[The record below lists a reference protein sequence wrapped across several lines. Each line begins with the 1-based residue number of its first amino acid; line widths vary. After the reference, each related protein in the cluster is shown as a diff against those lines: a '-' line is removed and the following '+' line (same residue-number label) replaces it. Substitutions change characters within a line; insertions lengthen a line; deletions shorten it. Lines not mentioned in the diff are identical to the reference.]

1 MVELNI
7 MDTTPQPENLRVVRL
22 SEIPSLT
29 SSYGK
34 VATGFLRAK
43 LSVASSLPG
52 TRWETTDVISRR
64 LVDEYNALL
73 GSSGVVGQNS
83 APSVTVHITAFG
95 LSTAMMAERR
105 FPLPLLGMVHLQHK
119 VWHMSDVPID
129 QPVRI
134 STWAQSM
141 RPHYAGTT
149 VEIWV
154 QVLDATTDKL
164 LWQSMALYLSKS
176 VVIPGA
182 EKPERPVREPFQ
194 APVMTAQW
202 ELPRDIGRRY
212 GAISGD
218 WNPIHL
224 SKLTAKALGMPSA
237 IAHGM
242 YAAGKMLAGRE
253 TLAPY
258 TWAIE
263 FASPMRLP
271 SKVAVNY
278 RQEGD
283 RLLTTAWNA
292 KHEKLHFLAEIRQF

>member
-7 MDTTPQPENLRVVRL
+7 ADSTPRPETLRTIQIG
-22 SEIPSLT
+22 EIPSLT

-34 VATGFLRAK
+34 VAVSLLRAK
-43 LSVASSLPG
+43 QSVASSLPG
-52 TRWETTDVISRR
+52 TRWETTAVISRK
-64 LVDEYNALL
+64 LVDEYNALM

-83 APSVTVHITAFG
+83 APSLTVHITAFA
-95 LSTAMMAERR
+95 LSTAMMAEQR

-134 STWAQSM
+134 STWAQNM
-141 RPHYAGTT
+141 APHHAGTS

-154 QVLDATTDKL
+154 QVFDATTDKL
-164 LWQSMALYLSKS
+164 LWQSMAVYLSKS
-176 VVIPGA
+176 VIIPGA
-182 EKPERPVREPFQ
+182 HKPPRPERTPFTP
-194 APVMTAQW
+194 PVMTGQW
-202 ELPRDIGRRY
+202 QLPKDIGRRY

-218 WNPIHL
+218 RNPIHL
-224 SKLTAKALGMPSA
+224 SNVTAKALGMPGM

-271 SKVAVNY
+271 SEVSVNY
-278 RQEGD
+278 HHQGD
-283 RLLTTAWNA
+283 RWMITGWNA
-292 KHEKLHFLAEIRQF
+292 RNEKLHFLAEIRQF